1 VVAFAIIGGKVTSQA
16 RRLPV
21 TKNER
26 LARVI
31 AQYWAQRG
39 YVVKVTPSPEGLTS
53 ATINGAPLAPKTLKV
68 KGKNNGR

>member
-1 VVAFAIIGGKVTSQA
+1 M
-16 RRLPV
+16 